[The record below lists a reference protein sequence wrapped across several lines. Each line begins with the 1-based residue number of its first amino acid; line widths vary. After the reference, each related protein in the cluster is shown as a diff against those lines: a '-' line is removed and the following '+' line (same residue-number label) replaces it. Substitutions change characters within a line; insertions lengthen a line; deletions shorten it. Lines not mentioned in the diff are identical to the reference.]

1 MLAVSNKI
9 GATTVLKVAN
19 DRVAI
24 PAIVAAAAPA
34 MALDAANDDGTGLAV
49 GHTSVDAST
58 DDASW
63 IMDWTRAWTAAASTM
78 FDALAQT
85 SGASLDAIQSAAAG
99 TATASGPATSEMS
112 LWTQPPRPAQPRS
125 WYRPPQ
131 PNLLDPTAW
140 GFPAP
145 LSVYG
150 VPVSPMGM
158 GFNPMQ
164 PAMLQSPFMPAWS
177 PLTAIMQAMQPGFGS
192 TTMASGFGLP
202 FSQPAQFAN
211 PFMRPPEHPLTAWM
225 AGFAPQPVNPWAS
238 LTKTMAGAMTGA
250 MSPTPYSNYRSD
262 SGHAVAQIIEPAAK
276 PSSVEDAAMAFWNLF
291 TWPTPARSN

>member
-1 MLAVSNKI
+1 MLPVSNKI

-24 PAIVAAAAPA
+24 PPIVAAAAPA

-63 IMDWTRAWTAAASTM
+63 IMDWTRAWTAAAST
-78 FDALAQT
+78 
-85 SGASLDAIQSAAAG
+85 
-99 TATASGPATSEMS
+99 
-112 LWTQPPRPAQPRS
+112 LWTQPPRPVPPRS

-150 VPVSPMGM
+150 VPVSPMAM

-177 PLTAIMQAMQPGFGS
+177 PLTAMMQAMQPGFGS